1 MKHDRDEAIDHGR
14 RAFLRGDAL
23 RRSAKEDAA
32 PNGIVP
38 LAGPAAIDRSACIAW
53 NGVVCMSCRFA
64 CSAGAI
70 VAGAASLL
78 WLASPTLRTAGLLA
92 VLVWASC
99 RFYYFLF
106 YVLETYVDPR
116 LRYAG
121 LRSLAAAAWRHRRSS
136 PKPSDPRQE

>member
-1 MKHDRDEAIDHGR
+1 MKPDPDEAIDHGR

-23 RRSAKEDAA
+23 RPGKKDAA

-70 VAGAASLL
+70 VMNTRNRPEVVEDDCTACGDCVPVC
-78 WLASPTLRTAGLLA
+78 PTSAI
-92 VLVWASC
+92 S
-99 RFYYFLF
+99 
-106 YVLETYVDPR
+106 
-116 LRYAG
+116 
-121 LRSLAAAAWRHRRSS
+121 
-136 PKPSDPRQE
+136 